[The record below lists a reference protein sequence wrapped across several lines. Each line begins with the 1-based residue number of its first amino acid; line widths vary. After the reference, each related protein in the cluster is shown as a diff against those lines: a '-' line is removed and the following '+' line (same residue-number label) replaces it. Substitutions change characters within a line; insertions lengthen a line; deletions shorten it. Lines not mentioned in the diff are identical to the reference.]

1 MLLLNSSCGSGK
13 TLFFLVG
20 AKKITSK
27 QWLFDENIVLVF
39 LFDGAVRPQKNDGC
53 LARIY
58 GIPFGEKRIAAQ
70 TGDFLVRNREKNTRR
85 SVSFLRR
92 RARPLADTLLYG
104 EVKKF
109 GGG

>member
-1 MLLLNSSCGSGK
+1 LLLLNSSCGSGK

-70 TGDFLVRNREKNTRR
+70 TGDFLGPEQKKKTRVGR
-85 SVSFLRR
+85 CLF
-92 RARPLADTLLYG
+92 
-104 EVKKF
+104 
-109 GGG
+109 